1 MVGDPMEDNERRK
14 EAGGKE
20 MKNKN
25 RPTAEE
31 IAEMADRGED
41 ITPHIDKPIKGYA
54 AKQREKNIQRTNIDF
69 GLEMVDHL
77 DAIAKKLNISR
88 QAVVKMA
95 LQDYLTRYYTGEAA
109 LKESVQQ
116 K

>member
-1 MVGDPMEDNERRK
+1 
-14 EAGGKE
+14 
-20 MKNKN
+20 MKQSKV
-25 RPTAEE
+25 PTAEE

-41 ITPHIDKPIKGYA
+41 VTLFMEAPTKGYA
-54 AKQREKNIQRTNIDF
+54 AKLREKNIQRTNIDF
-69 GLEMVDHL
+69 GLEMVDQL

-109 LKESVQQ
+109 LKQALPP